1 LGAKGL
7 FWLKVQLSNLCGFD
21 KASFQERAEWTEAH
35 MSEVYDSALKPLDG
49 NLWWSKAE
57 NPWQALSVCQELVR
71 AYESGNPETFLS
83 GQPIHMDGSC
93 NGLQHYA
100 ALGRDE
106 EGGKQVNLI
115 DGDRPRDVY
124 SSVCRIVIAKI
135 EEEAKNVPG
144 PDATEQ
150 QIKTHEQAKLV
161 NGLIDRKVVKQ
172 TVMTS
177 VYGVTFIGARNQI
190 QARLEEKFEAQG
202 IIHPDDIDAKA
213 HACASFV
220 ARITLEALEELFTGA
235 RGTMAWLGDCARIVA
250 KEGHTMSWI
259 TPLGLPVS
267 QPYRKGGMFSVRTV
281 LQTIQVTLNNDDLEV
296 HRARQRSAF
305 PPNFVHSLDSTH
317 MLLTAIKMQQL
328 GLSFTAVHDSYWT
341 HACDVDQMNSA
352 LRTCFVDLYSQP
364 ILEDL
369 RETLMIRF
377 PRKEFPEIPNR
388 GKLDLESVK
397 ESKYFFN

>member
-1 LGAKGL
+1 M
-7 FWLKVQLSNLCGFD
+7 D
-21 KASFQERAEWTEAH
+21 
-35 MSEVYDSALKPLDG
+35 EVYDSALKPLDG
-49 NLWWSKAE
+49 NMWWNQAE
-57 NPWQALSVCQELVR
+57 APWQALSVCQELVR
-71 AYESGNPETFLS
+71 AYESGNPETFMS

-115 DGDRPRDVY
+115 NGEKPRDVY
-124 SSVCRIVIAKI
+124 SSVCRIVIAKLD
-135 EEEAKNVPG
+135 EEANRVL
-144 PDATEQ
+144 DDNATDQ
-150 QIKTHEQAKLV
+150 QIKIHKNALMVQGLV
-161 NGLIDRKVVKQ
+161 DRKVVKQ

-202 IIHPDDIDAKA
+202 IIDPDDIESEAYVCANLVAK
-213 HACASFV
+213 
-220 ARITLEALEELFTGA
+220 ITLEALEELFNGA
-235 RGTMAWLGDCARIVA
+235 RGTMAWLGECARIVA
-250 KEGHTMSWI
+250 GEGHTMSWM

-267 QPYRKGGMFSVRTV
+267 QPYRKGGMFQVRTL
-281 LQTIQVTLNNDDLEV
+281 LQTVQVAMNHDDLEV
-296 HRARQRSAF
+296 HKQRQRSAF

-341 HACDVDQMNSA
+341 HACDVDVMNES
-352 LRTCFVDLYSQP
+352 LRTCFVDLYSQR

-377 PRKEFPEIPNR
+377 PHQEFPEIPDR
-388 GKLDLESVK
+388 GTLNLTDVK
-397 ESKYFFN
+397 QSDYFFN

>member
-1 LGAKGL
+1 
-7 FWLKVQLSNLCGFD
+7 
-21 KASFQERAEWTEAH
+21 
-35 MSEVYDSALKPLDG
+35 
-49 NLWWSKAE
+49 
-57 NPWQALSVCQELVR
+57 
-71 AYESGNPETFLS
+71 
-83 GQPIHMDGSC
+83 
-93 NGLQHYA
+93 
-100 ALGRDE
+100 
-106 EGGKQVNLI
+106 
-115 DGDRPRDVY
+115 
-124 SSVCRIVIAKI
+124 
-135 EEEAKNVPG
+135 
-144 PDATEQ
+144 
-150 QIKTHEQAKLV
+150 V